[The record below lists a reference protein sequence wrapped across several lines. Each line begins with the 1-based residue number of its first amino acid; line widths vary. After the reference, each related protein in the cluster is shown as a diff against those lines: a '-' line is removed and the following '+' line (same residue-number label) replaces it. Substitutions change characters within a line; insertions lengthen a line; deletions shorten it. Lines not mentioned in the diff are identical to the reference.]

1 MAKDDKDRLQSELQD
16 PLAQEA
22 KEAQQTAKAA
32 EKRKR
37 KAEREKA
44 FNQDGKILR
53 VEDIDPK
60 KSENIDV
67 EDVISTYIPQRRLK
81 RLGAAIL
88 RLDKL
93 RLFLLLAV
101 ILVAVLF
108 LMSFLQEKMGNFT
121 INLDRLELYR
131 KGISMSADPEFSSP
145 TARLV
150 ASPVEDATNITFT
163 DIPTNVDQL
172 DGDHNGINYM
182 AYTYYV
188 RNAGKEDVDYSA
200 SIVLES
206 ASKGAEKAIRVALW
220 ANGERTIYAAPSA
233 DGTPEEGCVN
243 FITDNLVCNFVQ
255 QNFLVGNVDKYT
267 VVIWLEGEDPEC
279 VDAIVGGAVE
289 FEMRIAAYNDD
300 DTTLLQK
307 YIQDI
312 RDTLSG
318 NKPIS
323 AAGTD
328 NPDFAWY
335 EDVNWYTRRN
345 QDNLVTTAPGI
356 RIN

>member
-1 MAKDDKDRLQSELQD
+1 MAKDDLNKELEALQD
-16 PLAQEA
+16 PLAQED
-22 KEAQQTAKAA
+22 KEARATAKAA
-32 EKRKR
+32 EKRRK

-44 FNQDGKILR
+44 FNQDGQILR

-60 KSENIDV
+60 KSEDIDV
-67 EDVISTYIPQRRLK
+67 DDVISTYIPQRRLK

-93 RLFLLLAV
+93 RLFLLLAI
-101 ILVAVLF
+101 ILVAILF

-131 KGISMSADPEFSSP
+131 KGVSMSADPEFSNP

-163 DIPTNVDQL
+163 DIPGNVSEL
-172 DGDHNGINYM
+172 DGDHNGLNYM

-188 RNAGKEDVDYSA
+188 RNAGKEDVDYTA

-206 ASKGAEKAIRVALW
+206 CSKGAEKAVRVALW
-220 ANGERTIYAAPSA
+220 ANGERTIYAAPSS
-233 DGTPEEGCVN
+233 DGTPEEGCEN
-243 FITDNLVCNFVQ
+243 FVSDSLVCSFVQ
-255 QNFLVGNVDKYT
+255 KNFLVGNVDRYT

-279 VDAIVGGAVE
+279 VDAIVGGSVE

-345 QDNLVTTAPGI
+345 QDEYQKPQGVK
-356 RIN
+356 IN

>member
-1 MAKDDKDRLQSELQD
+1 MAKDDKLKEFNGLQD
-16 PLAQEA
+16 PLEQEA
-22 KEAQQTAKAA
+22 KEAAKTAKEA
-32 EKRKR
+32 EKRKK
-37 KAEREKA
+37 KADREKA
-44 FNQDGKILR
+44 FNSEGKIVR
-53 VEDIDPK
+53 VEDIDPSK
-60 KSENIDV
+60 AANIDV
-67 EDVISTYIPQRRLK
+67 DDVLSTYIPQRRLK

-93 RLFLLLAV
+93 RLFLLLA
-101 ILVAVLF
+101 IIIVAVLF

-131 KGISMSADPEFSSP
+131 KGVSMSADPEFSSP
-145 TARLV
+145 TARLI
-150 ASPVEDATNITFT
+150 ASPVENATNITFT
-163 DIPTNVDQL
+163 DIPNNVADL

-188 RNAGKEDVDYSA
+188 RNAGKEDVDYVA

-206 ASKGAEKAIRVALW
+206 CSKGAEKAVRIALW
-220 ANGERTIYAAPSA
+220 RNGERTIYAAPAA
-233 DGTPEEGCVN
+233 DGGSEEGCEN
-243 FITDNLVCNFVQ
+243 FVTDELVCSFVQ
-255 QNFLVGNVDKYT
+255 KDFLVGNVDRYT

-279 VDAIVGGAVE
+279 VDAIVGGSVE
-289 FEMRIAAYNDD
+289 FEMRISAYNED

-328 NPDFAWY
+328 NPDFSWY

-345 QDNLVTTAPGI
+345 QDNNVTTAPGI

>member
-206 ASKGAEKAIRVALW
+206 ASKGAEKAIRIALW

-243 FITDNLVCNFVQ
+243 FITNNLVCNFVQ

-267 VVIWLEGEDPEC
+267 VVIWLEGDDPEC
-279 VDAIVGGAVE
+279 VDKIVGGSLQFNMNIDADGEDDSSLITKFISDVKDAVTGD
-289 FEMRIAAYNDD
+289 R
-300 DTTLLQK
+300 
-307 YIQDI
+307 
-312 RDTLSG
+312 
-318 NKPIS
+318 PIN

-328 NPDFAWY
+328 APDYYLNNTITW
-335 EDVNWYTRRN
+335 DNRRN
-345 QDNLVTTAPGI
+345 KD
-356 RIN
+356 